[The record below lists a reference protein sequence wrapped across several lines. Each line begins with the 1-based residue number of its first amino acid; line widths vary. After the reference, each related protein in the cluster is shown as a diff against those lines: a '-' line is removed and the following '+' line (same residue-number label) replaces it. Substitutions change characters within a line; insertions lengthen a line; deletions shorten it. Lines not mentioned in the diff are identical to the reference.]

1 MGSFSISQS
10 QYQKI
15 TKVSL
20 LLLAFI
26 IITGAAVRLSGSGLG
41 CSDWPTCENDQL
53 VAEIDDVH
61 AMVEF
66 VNRVITGFV
75 ALAVMIAV
83 LGSLFRVPKRKDL
96 IYLSIGLVVG
106 VVIQVIVGALVVR
119 EHLPPSLVITHF
131 LVSMVLVWN
140 AVELD
145 HRARSDDKSEHS
157 SPPMLLKRMT
167 KLIVGLGA
175 LVIITGTIVT
185 GSGPHSGA
193 ENQQIL
199 DALESQGTASSI
211 TNLELEVER
220 LPFDVPDVA
229 RIHGISVM
237 LFLLLTLRL
246 LFVIK
251 RHSPEF
257 ITVGQNLMAAIV
269 IQAAIGYFQ
278 YFTGVPA
285 LLVGV
290 HVAGATLIWIMIL
303 RLYLEVNRP
312 MLRKVANEEANES
325 KSEL

>member
-1 MGSFSISQS
+1 MRSFSISPA

-15 TKVSL
+15 TRISL

-26 IITGAAVRLSGSGLG
+26 IVTGAAVRLSGSGLG

-75 ALAVMIAV
+75 ALAVIIAV
-83 LGSLFRVPKRKDL
+83 LGSLFRTPKRKDL
-96 IYLSIGLVVG
+96 TYLSIGLVFG
-106 VVIQVIVGALVVR
+106 VIVQVIVGALVVR

-145 HRARSDDKSEHS
+145 HRSRLPDRADKSL
-157 SPPMLLKRMT
+157 PAKTLKGLT
-167 KLIVGLGA
+167 KLLLAIGIV
-175 LVIITGTIVT
+175 VIVTGTIVT

-193 ENQQIL
+193 EKQQIL
-199 DALESQGTASSI
+199 EALKNQGETPAIS
-211 TNLELEVER
+211 TLEVER

-237 LFLLLTLRL
+237 IFLLLTLRV
-246 LFVIK
+246 LFMIK
-251 RHSPEF
+251 RNSP
-257 ITVGQNLMAAIV
+257 TLLPNGQNLMAAIIV
-269 IQAAIGYFQ
+269 QAGIGYLQ

-285 LLVGV
+285 LLVGI
-290 HVAGATLIWIMIL
+290 HVAGATLIWVMIL
-303 RLYLEVNRP
+303 RLYLSVHQP
-312 MLRKVANEEANES
+312 IPKKS
-325 KSEL
+325 KIAAQSPT

>member
-1 MGSFSISQS
+1 MRSFSISPA

-15 TKVSL
+15 TRISL

-26 IITGAAVRLSGSGLG
+26 IVTGAAVRLSGSGLG

-75 ALAVMIAV
+75 ALAVIIAV
-83 LGSLFRVPKRKDL
+83 LGSLFRTPKRKDL
-96 IYLSIGLVVG
+96 TYLSIGLVFG
-106 VVIQVIVGALVVR
+106 VIVQVIVGALVVR

-145 HRARSDDKSEHS
+145 HRSRLPDRADKSL
-157 SPPMLLKRMT
+157 PAKTLKGLT
-167 KLIVGLGA
+167 KLLLAIGVVVIV
-175 LVIITGTIVT
+175 TGTIVT

-193 ENQQIL
+193 EKQQIL
-199 DALESQGTASSI
+199 EALENQGETPAIS
-211 TNLELEVER
+211 TLEVER
-220 LPFDVPDVA
+220 LSFDVPDVA

-237 LFLLLTLRL
+237 IFLLLTLRV
-246 LFVIK
+246 LFMIK
-251 RHSPEF
+251 RNSP
-257 ITVGQNLMAAIV
+257 TLLPNGQNLMAAIIV
-269 IQAAIGYFQ
+269 QAGIGYLQ

-285 LLVGV
+285 LLVGI
-290 HVAGATLIWIMIL
+290 HVAGATLIWVMIL
-303 RLYLEVNRP
+303 RLYLAVHQP
-312 MLRKVANEEANES
+312 IPKKS
-325 KSEL
+325 KIASQSPT

>member
-1 MGSFSISQS
+1 MRSFSISPA

-15 TKVSL
+15 TRISL

-26 IITGAAVRLSGSGLG
+26 IVTGAAVRLSGSGLG

-75 ALAVMIAV
+75 ALAVIIAV
-83 LGSLFRVPKRKDL
+83 LGSLFRTPKRKDL
-96 IYLSIGLVVG
+96 TYLSIGLVFG
-106 VVIQVIVGALVVR
+106 VIVQVIVGALVVR

-131 LVSMVLVWN
+131 LVSMGLVWN

-145 HRARSDDKSEHS
+145 HRSRLPDRADKSL
-157 SPPMLLKRMT
+157 PAKTLKGLT
-167 KLIVGLGA
+167 KLLLAIGVVVIV
-175 LVIITGTIVT
+175 TGTIVT

-193 ENQQIL
+193 EKQQIL
-199 DALESQGTASSI
+199 EALENQGETPAIS
-211 TNLELEVER
+211 TLEVER

-237 LFLLLTLRL
+237 IFLLLTLRV
-246 LFVIK
+246 LFMIK
-251 RHSPEF
+251 RNSP
-257 ITVGQNLMAAIV
+257 TLLPNGQNLMAAIIV
-269 IQAAIGYFQ
+269 QAGIGYLQ

-285 LLVGV
+285 LLVGI
-290 HVAGATLIWIMIL
+290 HVAGATLIWVMIL
-303 RLYLEVNRP
+303 RLYLAVHQP
-312 MLRKVANEEANES
+312 IPKKS
-325 KSEL
+325 KIAAQSPT

>member
-1 MGSFSISQS
+1 MRSFSISPA

-15 TKVSL
+15 TRISL

-26 IITGAAVRLSGSGLG
+26 IVTGAAVRLSGSGLG

-75 ALAVMIAV
+75 ALAVIIAV
-83 LGSLFRVPKRKDL
+83 LGSLFRTPKRKDL
-96 IYLSIGLVVG
+96 TYLSIGLVFG
-106 VVIQVIVGALVVR
+106 VIVQVIVGALVVR

-145 HRARSDDKSEHS
+145 HRSRLPDRADKSL
-157 SPPMLLKRMT
+157 PAKTLKGLT
-167 KLIVGLGA
+167 KLLLAIGIV
-175 LVIITGTIVT
+175 VIVTGTIVT

-193 ENQQIL
+193 EKQQIL
-199 DALESQGTASSI
+199 EALKNQGETPAIS
-211 TNLELEVER
+211 TLEVER

-237 LFLLLTLRL
+237 IFLLLTLRV
-246 LFVIK
+246 LFMIK
-251 RHSPEF
+251 RNSP
-257 ITVGQNLMAAIV
+257 TLLPNGQNLMAAIIV
-269 IQAAIGYFQ
+269 QAGIGYLQ

-285 LLVGV
+285 LLVGI
-290 HVAGATLIWIMIL
+290 HVAGATLIWVMIL
-303 RLYLEVNRP
+303 RLYLAVHQP
-312 MLRKVANEEANES
+312 IPKKS
-325 KSEL
+325 KIAAQSPI

>member
-1 MGSFSISQS
+1 MRSFSISPA

-15 TKVSL
+15 TRISL

-26 IITGAAVRLSGSGLG
+26 IVTGAAVRLSGSGLG

-75 ALAVMIAV
+75 ALAVIIAV
-83 LGSLFRVPKRKDL
+83 LGSLFRTPKRKDL
-96 IYLSIGLVVG
+96 TYLSIGLVFG
-106 VVIQVIVGALVVR
+106 VIVQVIVGALVVR

-145 HRARSDDKSEHS
+145 HRSRLPDRADKSL
-157 SPPMLLKRMT
+157 PAKTLKGLT
-167 KLIVGLGA
+167 KLLLAIGVVVIV
-175 LVIITGTIVT
+175 TGTIVT

-193 ENQQIL
+193 EKQQIL
-199 DALESQGTASSI
+199 EALENQGETPAIS
-211 TNLELEVER
+211 TLEVER
-220 LPFDVPDVA
+220 LSFDVPDVA

-237 LFLLLTLRL
+237 IFLLLTLRV
-246 LFVIK
+246 LFMIK
-251 RHSPEF
+251 RNSP
-257 ITVGQNLMAAIV
+257 TLLPNGQNLMAAIIV
-269 IQAAIGYFQ
+269 QAGIGYLQ

-285 LLVGV
+285 LLVGI
-290 HVAGATLIWIMIL
+290 HVAGATLIWVMIL
-303 RLYLEVNRP
+303 RLYLAVHQP
-312 MLRKVANEEANES
+312 IPKKS
-325 KSEL
+325 KIAAQSPT

>member
-1 MGSFSISQS
+1 MRSFSISPA

-15 TKVSL
+15 TRISL

-26 IITGAAVRLSGSGLG
+26 IVTGAAVRLSGSGLG

-75 ALAVMIAV
+75 ALAVIIAV
-83 LGSLFRVPKRKDL
+83 LGSLFRTPKRKDL
-96 IYLSIGLVVG
+96 TYLSIGLVFG
-106 VVIQVIVGALVVR
+106 VIVQVIVGALVVR

-145 HRARSDDKSEHS
+145 HRSRLPDRADKSL
-157 SPPMLLKRMT
+157 PAKTLKGLT
-167 KLIVGLGA
+167 KLLLAIGIV
-175 LVIITGTIVT
+175 VIVTGTIVT

-193 ENQQIL
+193 EKQQIL
-199 DALESQGTASSI
+199 EALENQGETPAIS
-211 TNLELEVER
+211 TLEVER

-237 LFLLLTLRL
+237 IFLLLTLRV
-246 LFVIK
+246 LFMIK
-251 RHSPEF
+251 RNSP
-257 ITVGQNLMAAIV
+257 TLLPNGQNLMAAIIV
-269 IQAAIGYFQ
+269 QAGIGYLQ

-285 LLVGV
+285 LLVGI
-290 HVAGATLIWIMIL
+290 HVAGATLIWVMIL
-303 RLYLEVNRP
+303 RLYLAVHQP
-312 MLRKVANEEANES
+312 IPKKSKIAAES
-325 KSEL
+325 PT

>member
-1 MGSFSISQS
+1 MRSFSISPA

-15 TKVSL
+15 TRISL

-26 IITGAAVRLSGSGLG
+26 IVTGAAVRLSGSGLG

-75 ALAVMIAV
+75 ALAVIIAV
-83 LGSLFRVPKRKDL
+83 LGSLFRTPKRKDL
-96 IYLSIGLVVG
+96 TYLSIGLVFG
-106 VVIQVIVGALVVR
+106 VIVQVIVGALVVR
-119 EHLPPSLVITHF
+119 AHLPPSLVITHF

-145 HRARSDDKSEHS
+145 HRSRLPDRAEKSL
-157 SPPMLLKRMT
+157 PAKTLKGLT
-167 KLIVGLGA
+167 KLLLAIGVVVIV
-175 LVIITGTIVT
+175 TGTIVT

-193 ENQQIL
+193 EKQQIL
-199 DALESQGTASSI
+199 EALENQGETPAIS
-211 TNLELEVER
+211 TLEVER

-237 LFLLLTLRL
+237 IFLLLTLRV
-246 LFVIK
+246 LFMIK
-251 RHSPEF
+251 RNSP
-257 ITVGQNLMAAIV
+257 TLLPNGQNLMAAIIV
-269 IQAAIGYFQ
+269 QAGIGYLQ

-285 LLVGV
+285 LLVGI
-290 HVAGATLIWIMIL
+290 HVAGATLIWVMIL
-303 RLYLEVNRP
+303 RLYLAVHQP
-312 MLRKVANEEANES
+312 IPKKS
-325 KSEL
+325 KIAAQSPT

>member
-1 MGSFSISQS
+1 MRSFSISPA

-15 TKVSL
+15 TRISL

-26 IITGAAVRLSGSGLG
+26 IVTGAAVRLSGSGLG

-75 ALAVMIAV
+75 ALAVIIAV
-83 LGSLFRVPKRKDL
+83 LGSLFRTPKRKDL
-96 IYLSIGLVVG
+96 TYLSIGLVFG
-106 VVIQVIVGALVVR
+106 VIVQVIVGALVVR

-145 HRARSDDKSEHS
+145 HRSRLPDRADKSL
-157 SPPMLLKRMT
+157 PAKTLKGLT
-167 KLIVGLGA
+167 KLLLAIGVVVIV
-175 LVIITGTIVT
+175 TGTIVT

-193 ENQQIL
+193 EKQQIL
-199 DALESQGTASSI
+199 EALENQGETPAIS
-211 TNLELEVER
+211 TLEVER

-237 LFLLLTLRL
+237 IFLLLSLRL
-246 LFVIK
+246 LFMIK
-251 RHSPEF
+251 RNSP
-257 ITVGQNLMAAIV
+257 TLLPNGQNLMAAIIV
-269 IQAAIGYFQ
+269 QAGIGYLQ

-285 LLVGV
+285 LLVGI
-290 HVAGATLIWIMIL
+290 HVAGATLIWVMIL
-303 RLYLEVNRP
+303 RLYLAVHQPIPKKSKIAAQRP
-312 MLRKVANEEANES
+312 T
-325 KSEL
+325 

>member
-1 MGSFSISQS
+1 MGSFSISPT

-15 TKVSL
+15 TRISL

-83 LGSLFRVPKRKDL
+83 LGSLFRTPKRKDL
-96 IYLSIGLVVG
+96 IYLSIGLVIG
-106 VVIQVIVGALVVR
+106 VIVQIIVGALVVR

-131 LVSMVLVWN
+131 LISMILVWN

-145 HRARSDDKSEHS
+145 HRSRLENKVPKP
-157 SPPMLLKRMT
+157 SPTRMLKGIT
-167 KLIVGLGA
+167 KLCVACGA
-175 LVIITGTIVT
+175 LVIVTGTIVT

-193 ENQQIL
+193 EKQQIL
-199 DALESQGTASSI
+199 EALESQGEATTVS
-211 TNLELEVER
+211 TLELEVER

-237 LFLLLTLRL
+237 LFLVITLRL
-246 LFVIK
+246 LFMIK
-251 RHSPEF
+251 QHSP
-257 ITVGQNLMAAIV
+257 ILMAKGQNLMAAIIV
-269 IQAAIGYFQ
+269 QAAIGYFQ

-290 HVAGATLIWIMIL
+290 HVAGATLIWVMIL
-303 RLYLEVNRP
+303 RLYLEVHQPILEKHYFAAKN
-312 MLRKVANEEANES
+312 S
-325 KSEL
+325 T

>member
-1 MGSFSISQS
+1 MRSFSISPS

-15 TKVSL
+15 TQISL

-96 IYLSIGLVVG
+96 IYLSIGLVIG
-106 VVIQVIVGALVVR
+106 VIVQIIVGALVVR
-119 EHLPPSLVITHF
+119 AHLPPSLVITHF
-131 LVSMVLVWN
+131 LISMILVWN
-140 AVELD
+140 AVELN
-145 HRARSDDKSEHS
+145 HRSRLENKVPKP
-157 SPPMLLKRMT
+157 SPTKILKGIT
-167 KLIVGLGA
+167 KLCAAFAA
-175 LVIITGTIVT
+175 LVIVTGTIVT

-193 ENQQIL
+193 EKQQIL
-199 DALESQGTASSI
+199 EALENQGEATTISA
-211 TNLELEVER
+211 LKLEVER

-237 LFLLLTLRL
+237 LFLLVTLRL
-246 LFVIK
+246 LFMIK
-251 RHSPEF
+251 QHSPAL
-257 ITVGQNLMAAIV
+257 IAKGQNLMAAIIV
-269 IQAAIGYFQ
+269 QAAIGYFQ

-290 HVAGATLIWIMIL
+290 HVEGATLIWVMIL
-303 RLYLEVNRP
+303 RLYLAVHQPILE
-312 MLRKVANEEANES
+312 KHQIEAKNPI
-325 KSEL
+325 